1 MNMLKFQLSKL
12 QIARFLMIAAIVLIA
27 GFQVYWLHKLYSE
40 EASGFKKTTDVVF
53 RETMYKVQA
62 QRLNRDSFFYKYI
75 PEQNSFMGDV
85 AELVTSK
92 IPRIS
97 FSTNSNGQENEMSF
111 STNIDSSELDPDL
124 ANDNPENSPSSIV
137 ITHSTDS
144 SHQKKI
150 KSTNINI
157 THLIQ
162 EGINIGLKEAGKE
175 LRRTKVELKQ
185 QPEFEGPQY
194 RRTPRVPHNLVAKDV
209 LVKSR
214 VLNDTIS
221 IEQIDSVYKK
231 ALALNGITAVF
242 HITKDSIFKPENF
255 AGTDYAT
262 SKVPV
267 GFLSKNAYQASFDVP
282 TFFLLGNMMPQMG
295 LSVLLVAFI
304 AITFLFLYRN
314 LLAQRRLA
322 LMKNDFISNITHE
335 LKTPIATVNVAI
347 EALRNFDA
355 LESPERTKEY
365 LDISAAELQRLSM
378 LVDKVL
384 KLSMFE
390 NKDIELQKE
399 PVDMKQ
405 LVDEVIYSMRL
416 QFEKQGAIISFKTFG
431 PDFTITAD
439 RMHITS
445 VIYNLFDNALKYSKS
460 NPSIQVEMASVSNE
474 LQLSVS
480 DNGIGIS
487 AEYADKIFDKFF
499 RVPSGD
505 HHNIK
510 GYGLGLSYV
519 AEVVR
524 KHQGTIQLETELGKG
539 SRFMIKLP
547 KT

>member
-1 MNMLKFQLSKL
+1 MKMLKFQISKL
-12 QIARFLMIAAIVLIA
+12 QIARLLMLAAIVLIA

-111 STNIDSSELDPDL
+111 STTIDSSEEDLDIR
-124 ANDNPENSPSSIV
+124 NDNPENTTSSIV
-137 ITHSTDS
+137 ITHSKDS
-144 SHQKKI
+144 LHQKKI

-157 THLIQ
+157 TQLIQ
-162 EGINIGLKEAGKE
+162 DGINIGLKEAGKE
-175 LRRTKVELKQ
+175 LRRTKVELH
-185 QPEFEGPQY
+185 QPEFEGQQT
-194 RRTPRVPHNLVAKDV
+194 RRTAPVPHNMRAKDV

-267 GFLSKNAYQASFDVP
+267 GFLSKNAYQASFDAP
-282 TFFLLGNMMPQMG
+282 TFFLLGNMVPQMS

-355 LESPERTKEY
+355 LESPARTKEY

-390 NKDIELQKE
+390 NKEIELQKE
-399 PVDMKQ
+399 QVDMKQ

-416 QFEKQGAIISFKTFG
+416 QFEKQSANISFKTFG
-431 PDFTITAD
+431 PDFTFTAD

-460 NPSIQVEMASVSNE
+460 NPSIQVELASIANE

-524 KHQGTIQLETELGKG
+524 KHNGTIQLETELGKG
-539 SRFMIKLP
+539 CRFMIKLP